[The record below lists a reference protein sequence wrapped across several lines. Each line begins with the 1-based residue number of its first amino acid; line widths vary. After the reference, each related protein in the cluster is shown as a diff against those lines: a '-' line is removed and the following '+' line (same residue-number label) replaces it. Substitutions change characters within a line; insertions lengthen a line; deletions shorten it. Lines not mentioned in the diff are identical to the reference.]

1 MNDVTHPLTD
11 KTIFS
16 GPLAEV
22 LETVPPEEWEYY
34 KLTDS
39 VSDQIAAFMKAKGI
53 SKADLAVRMGTT
65 RAFVTKVLSGDAN
78 MTFKTFAKILHHL
91 GARPHL
97 KIVDHADS
105 IKWFGLVPSARRS
118 SETVDWMKRFKH
130 KLDVPP
136 TRDMPDKNL
145 AA

>member
-34 KLTDS
+34 KLADS
-39 VSDQIAAFMKAKGI
+39 VSDQIAAFMKERGI
-53 SKADLAVRMGTT
+53 SKAELAVRMGTT

-91 GARPHL
+91 GARPHV

-105 IKWFGLVPSARRS
+105 IRWFGLVSPARKS
-118 SETVDWMKRFKH
+118 SETADWMQRSEH
-130 KLDVPP
+130 RLDVPP
-136 TRDMPDKNL
+136 TRAMPDEIL